1 MSEVPNNKYLTID
14 VHNEFARRMDDEH
27 KRQNKRITDL
37 ENEVKDIGSL
47 TASVASLA
55 KSVEQMAKAQEQQGE
70 RLEALENRDGEMWR
84 KVVGYA
90 ATFVVGAVLAFIF
103 SKIGM

>member
-1 MSEVPNNKYLTID
+1 MDTQYLPLA
-14 VHNEFARRMDDEH
+14 VHNEYARRMDDEH

-37 ENEVKDIGSL
+37 EEKVEDISAL

-55 KSVEQMAKAQEQQGE
+55 QSVEQMAKAQEKQAK
-70 RLEALENRDGEMWR
+70 RLETLEGRDGEMWR

-90 ATFVVGAVLAFIF
+90 ATFVVGAVLAYIF
-103 SKIGM
+103 SKFGM

>member
-1 MSEVPNNKYLTID
+1 MPDTPYLLKS
-14 VHNEFARRMDDEH
+14 VHEEFALRMDEEH

-37 ENEVKDIGSL
+37 ETTVKNIGSL

-55 KSVEQMAKAQEQQGE
+55 KSVEQMAKTQQQQND
-70 RLEALENRDGEMWR
+70 RLEVLEGRDGEMWR

-90 ATFVVGAVLAFIF
+90 VTFIVGAVLTFIF
-103 SKIGM
+103 TKIGM

>member
-1 MSEVPNNKYLTID
+1 ME
-14 VHNEFARRMDDEH
+14 EEH

-37 ENEVKDIGSL
+37 ETTVKNIGSL

-55 KSVEQMAKAQEQQGE
+55 KSVEQMAKTQQQQND
-70 RLEALENRDGEMWR
+70 RLEVLEGRDGEMWR

-90 ATFVVGAVLAFIF
+90 VTFIVGAVLTFIF
-103 SKIGM
+103 AKIGM

>member
-1 MSEVPNNKYLTID
+1 MPDTPYLLKS
-14 VHNEFARRMDDEH
+14 VHEEFALRMEEEH

-37 ENEVKDIGSL
+37 EKTVKNIGSL

-55 KSVEQMAKAQEQQGE
+55 KSVEQMAKTQQQQND
-70 RLEALENRDGEMWR
+70 RLEVLEGRDGEMWR

-90 ATFVVGAVLAFIF
+90 VTFIVGAVLTFIF
-103 SKIGM
+103 SKIGI

>member
-1 MSEVPNNKYLTID
+1 MSDTAYLPLA
-14 VHNEFARRMDDEH
+14 VHNEYARRMEDEH

-37 ENEVKDIGSL
+37 EEKVEDISSL

-55 KSVEQMAKAQEQQGE
+55 QSVEQMAIAQEKQAK
-70 RLEALENRDGEMWR
+70 RLETLEGRDGEMWR
-84 KVVGYA
+84 KVIGYA
-90 ATFVVGAVLAFIF
+90 ATFIVGAVLAYIF